1 MSIILEDD
9 FRVHL
14 KGTDNFKASDVYV
27 LIFLKAFQRLLTIL
41 HPNCK
46 IDITLVKTPHRC
58 DKYVIIISVINL
70 SIFLALRARTIKVI
84 LFASFS

>member
-27 LIFLKAFQRLLTIL
+27 LIF
-41 HPNCK
+41 
-46 IDITLVKTPHRC
+46 
-58 DKYVIIISVINL
+58 
-70 SIFLALRARTIKVI
+70 
-84 LFASFS
+84 